1 MTEAY
6 LQFNELYH
14 IKLLAQSLVQSGSF
28 RMFEIIDSAQIIEE
42 KRTLCHLP
50 YSLKCLLKD
59 ILEPCLEVITYI
71 TAH

>member
-42 KRTLCHLP
+42 KKNSMSFT
-50 YSLKCLLKD
+50 
-59 ILEPCLEVITYI
+59 I
-71 TAH
+71 